1 MATFKQLL
9 LKRIDTL
16 ANFYGEKGFAEDHSN
31 WFSKAKSDKEYAR
44 GYIDQLQ
51 DTHYIKLKKIVKVA
65 DFIESF
71 SEALDHYTHILEV
84 GCGEGRYTGVLA
96 YTGNNITA
104 IDINEAQVN
113 ATRQRMDDL
122 GFKNVQVQYADAQ
135 EYLKNNRGKFDII
148 LALDVMEHMRNPQE
162 FCNLAYG
169 SISDKGVL
177 VIIVPNG
184 YSLAELGF
192 QTFSVAINEK
202 VFKREYPEG
211 WNHIQRFSLRSIRKI
226 VKNAGFSS
234 TVVKNTFCLTPLFL
248 FGFRGKL
255 ASYDVKIAD
264 SFPTFL
270 AGGWI
275 LFCEKR

>member
-1 MATFKQLL
+1 M
-9 LKRIDTL
+9 
-16 ANFYGEKGFAEDHSN
+16 
-31 WFSKAKSDKEYAR
+31 
-44 GYIDQLQ
+44 
-51 DTHYIKLKKIVKVA
+51 KVA

-71 SEALDHYTHILEV
+71 SEALDHDAHILEV

-113 ATRQRMDDL
+113 ATRQRLDDL

-202 VFKREYPEG
+202 IFKREYPEG

-226 VKNAGFSS
+226 IKNAGFSS